1 MSFNLKNE
9 LELIQNRVDALSEE
23 AVSDFD
29 SATTVANLDFTA
41 MGAHALSLVAMAMS
55 DHPAAEKEITD
66 KAALKSLLIKAG
78 EEMQRGYN
86 EQVEAHFN

>member
-1 MSFNLKNE
+1 MSFTLKTE
-9 LELIQNRVDALSEE
+9 LELIQSRVDLMAES
-23 AVSDFD
+23 AASDFD
-29 SATTVANLDFTA
+29 SATTVADLDFKV

-78 EEMQRGYN
+78 EDMHRGYN